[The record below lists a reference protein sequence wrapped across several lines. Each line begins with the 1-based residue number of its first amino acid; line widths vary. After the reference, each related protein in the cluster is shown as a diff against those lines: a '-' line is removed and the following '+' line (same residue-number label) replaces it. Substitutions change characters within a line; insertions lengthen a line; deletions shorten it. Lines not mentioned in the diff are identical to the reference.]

1 MRDPEQLERRLIGI
15 FRDRLHLDVPSRD
28 TDLFET
34 AVLDSL
40 SLVALLLHLENEFGV
55 KISLADLDLDHFQS
69 IARLAKFV
77 VRLTAAVDAPVGE
90 QSSPAFAGRGSSIRH
105 G

>member
-1 MRDPEQLERRLIGI
+1 MRDMEQLERQLIEI
-15 FRDRLHLDVPSRD
+15 FRDKLHLAVPSSD

-34 AVLDSL
+34 AGLDSL

-55 KISLADLDLDHFQS
+55 KVSLADLELDNFQS
-69 IARLAKFV
+69 IARLAKFIA
-77 VRLTAAVDAPVGE
+77 RHTAQAGAPDEE
-90 QSSPAFAGRGSSIRH
+90 QSLPAFAGHGPSIRH

>member
-1 MRDPEQLERRLIGI
+1 MHDSAPLERQLIEI
-15 FRDRLHLDVPSRD
+15 FRDKLHLAVTSSD

-55 KISLADLDLDHFQS
+55 KVSLADLELGNFQS
-69 IARLAKFV
+69 IARLAKFIACH
-77 VRLTAAVDAPVGE
+77 TAQAGAHDGE
-90 QSSPAFAGRGSSIRH
+90 QSLPALADHGSSIRH